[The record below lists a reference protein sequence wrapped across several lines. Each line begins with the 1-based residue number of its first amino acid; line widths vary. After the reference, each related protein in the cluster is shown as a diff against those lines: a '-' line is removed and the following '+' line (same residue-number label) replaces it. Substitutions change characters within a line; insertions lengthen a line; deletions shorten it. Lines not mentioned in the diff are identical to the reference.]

1 MPRRFTGRIGS
12 VGLFALGLAMGSFA
26 AQAADEEEAIEEIVV
41 TGSYIKRSAE
51 DSPVPLSIV
60 GRAEIEE
67 IGAVD
72 AKDVINSLT
81 FNSGSIGT
89 TNAFSGGDSS
99 TGQASVNLRNLGS
112 GSTLLLL
119 NGKRTVATDFDNTGN
134 GFVDLQGIIPNI
146 AIERVEIVKDGASA
160 LYGSD
165 AIAGV
170 VNFITRESFEGF
182 EIDYNFATDD
192 ETGVQDDNLISM
204 IAGIGSERGN
214 VVISGSYLNRG
225 GLQIGD
231 RFDRFGQSG
240 LSTFGQPGRY
250 VGLAATTPNP
260 NFFNPAGSAEFGE
273 GADPDCDLVAADDG
287 PQGTLGNVGGLCIYD
302 FSSFFNLVGEEE
314 QTKVHLSG
322 KYDIT
327 DTVQFYGEAAFS
339 DNEFSRGNSLFPDV
353 TFAIVPADH
362 FGLELDAARRGIEP
376 LPYLAL
382 QRLLGGTASSSFE
395 DRPVDTDSQIDRQFF
410 RLNAGVIADFT
421 FGDRQWTLDASAT
434 RSTRKIASVI
444 PSDTITD
451 RVDQAFVGLGGLD
464 CDPLSG
470 VPGSGNTGTGD
481 CFFYNPFQTS
491 VFDPVTGARWNTA
504 DNSIWAGSP
513 SIDVDGDGD
522 PTNDTL
528 TVSEA
533 ALRFQNPVELVQSL
547 TAEIRN
553 QSENEQTV
561 FDVVFAGDLFDIS
574 TGSVGLAVGGQYRR
588 DEILSDSDANLN
600 SNNLKFVFG
609 AQDFSGSLT
618 TYAAFVEVFVPIT
631 SWAEFTVAGR
641 YENFDDINVDTFDPK
656 VSFLARPTD
665 SLSLRASWGTSFR
678 VGSLLQLIGQQT
690 SLLNSTDPFSAT
702 GGLAFRPSITFGNE
716 DLQPEDASTF
726 NVGVS
731 YVPQDG
737 PLAGFSANIDYYNYS
752 YEDLITREAHQDL
765 IDQDNASRCPNGFN
779 DDIAAGPLCGV
790 VDSDGD
796 GITEVISIG
805 PGLASVI
812 RSDTGNLLRTE
823 ASYTNAQEL
832 DTSGIDLSLGY
843 TFDTD
848 RAGRFR
854 FGFNGSWT
862 IDYDLITDAGIS
874 IDGVGSRNA
883 ANTVGRPLPEFK
895 LNATVG
901 WGYKGF
907 GATAIVRYVDG
918 YDDDLPQSALRGAF
932 IGEHPTIDSFTTVDF
947 QSTYQLPALAF
958 QNEGAQLTFGIKNVF
973 NEDPPFVNVD
983 GAFDPFTHDPRGR
996 IWYGGIRI
1004 GL

>member
-1 MPRRFTGRIGS
+1 MPRRFTGRTGL
-12 VGLFALGLAMGSFA
+12 VGLFGMGLAMGSFA
-26 AQAADEEEAIEEIVV
+26 AQAADEEAIEEIVV

-51 DSPVPLSIV
+51 DSPVPLSVV
-60 GRAEIEE
+60 GRAEIEQ

-72 AKDVINSLT
+72 AKDVISSLT

-99 TGQASVNLRNLGS
+99 TGQASVNLRNLGN

-134 GFVDLQGIIPNI
+134 GFVDLQGIVPNI

-170 VNFITRESFEGF
+170 VNFITRDSFEGL

-204 IAGIGSERGN
+204 IAGIGNDRGN

-260 NFFNPAGSAEFGE
+260 NFFNPAGSDSFGE

-287 PQGTLGNVGGLCIYD
+287 PQGTLGNVTGLCIYD

-322 KYDIT
+322 KYDIS
-327 DTVQFYGEAAFS
+327 DTVQFYGEAGFS

-353 TFAIVPADH
+353 TFAIVPTDN

-382 QRLLGGTASSSFE
+382 QRLLGGTADSSFA

-434 RSTRKIASVI
+434 RSTRKVASVI

-451 RVDQAFVGLGGLD
+451 RVDAAFVGLGGND
-464 CDPLSG
+464 CDPLTG
-470 VPGSGNTGTGD
+470 TPGSGNTGTGG

-504 DNSIWAGSP
+504 DTSIWAGSP

-528 TVSEA
+528 TVQQA
-533 ALRFQNPVELVQSL
+533 AQRFQNPVELIQSL
-547 TAEIRN
+547 AAEIRN

-561 FDVVFAGDLFDIS
+561 FDVVFAGDLFDIES
-574 TGSVGLAVGGQYRR
+574 GSVGLAFGGQYRR

-609 AQDFSGSLT
+609 AQDFSGGLT

-641 YENFDDINVDTFDPK
+641 YENFDEINVDTFDPK

-678 VGSLLQLIGQQT
+678 VGSLLQLVGQQT

-779 DDIAAGPLCGV
+779 ADIAAGPLCGV

-843 TFDTD
+843 NFDTD
-848 RAGRFR
+848 RAGTFR
-854 FGFNGSWT
+854 VGFNGSWT
-862 IDYDLITDAGIS
+862 IDYDLITDAGVR

-883 ANTVGRPLPEFK
+883 GNTVGRPLPEFK
-895 LNATVG
+895 LNATFA
-901 WGYKGF
+901 WAYKGF
-907 GATAIVRYVDG
+907 GASAIVRYIDG
-918 YDDDLPQSALRGAF
+918 YEDDVPQSALRGAF
-932 IGEHPTIDSFTTVDF
+932 IGEHPDIDSFTTVDF
-947 QSTYQLPALAF
+947 QSTYQLPALSF
-958 QNEGAQLTFGIKNVF
+958 QDEGAQLTFGIKNVF

-996 IWYGGIRI
+996 IWYGGIRVS
-1004 GL
+1004 L